1 MISPTTISQ
10 TETLKVAPYFPLI
23 TVTFSSKIY
32 DYNQINCLSLIK
44 SATVVINIISNPKTI
59 MLIPC
64 ISPFTLPLSITPPI
78 EHRMAVPKTIHQTK
92 SFAVCLN
99 DSMMLAGFDSG
110 F

>member
-1 MISPTTISQ
+1 
-10 TETLKVAPYFPLI
+10 
-23 TVTFSSKIY
+23 
-32 DYNQINCLSLIK
+32 
-44 SATVVINIISNPKTI
+44 

>member
-32 DYNQINCLSLIK
+32 DYNQINCLSFIK

-92 SFAVCLN
+92 SFAVC
-99 DSMMLAGFDSG
+99 
-110 F
+110 